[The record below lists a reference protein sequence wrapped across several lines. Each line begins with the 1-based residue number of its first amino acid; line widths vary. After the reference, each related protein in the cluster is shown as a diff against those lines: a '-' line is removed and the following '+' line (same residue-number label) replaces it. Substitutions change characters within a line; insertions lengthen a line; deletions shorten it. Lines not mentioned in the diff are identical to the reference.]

1 MKDTGIHPETKVRI
15 VSYMKEFV
23 SIRNQ
28 SATKCGFGRHDPDTD
43 RMQKLTQRKQTATT
57 KGTKTNIRSWLSRIS
72 ITAAAVGG
80 GTIAGGPVRGWR
92 R

>member
-1 MKDTGIHPETKVRI
+1 
-15 VSYMKEFV
+15 
-23 SIRNQ
+23 
-28 SATKCGFGRHDPDTD
+28 
-43 RMQKLTQRKQTATT
+43 MQKLTQRKQTATT